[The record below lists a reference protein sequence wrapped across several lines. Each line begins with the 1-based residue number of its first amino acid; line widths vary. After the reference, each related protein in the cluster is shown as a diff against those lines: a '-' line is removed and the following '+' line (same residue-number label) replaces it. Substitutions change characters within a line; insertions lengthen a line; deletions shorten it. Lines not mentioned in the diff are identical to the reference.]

1 MLAVVS
7 VIALLLL
14 FGLDQV
20 RGQLWAAAGTQLDQ
34 WLTSEA
40 LSALLEERARQH
52 QQTHLDALRDIA
64 TVRQFLSG
72 PLVQALFDLPW
83 FLVYLV
89 IIFLFHPW
97 LGFTALIGAGL
108 LLGIAWLN
116 ERQSQPRVQQFK
128 NAQRRVEQTQTQF
141 LRNAEVIVSL
151 GMTERMVCA
160 WAGLKAVAA
169 GAESNVFSTN
179 LAYKNLTRFVRQL
192 LQIVMMGVGAWLVI
206 DQLATPGVMLA
217 GTILLGKAL
226 APVEV
231 LVGAWKQLVE
241 VRHAYPRLKQLS
253 EPQERPTP
261 LRLPVPVGRV
271 SVERVVY
278 RPLPSKPAI
287 IKDLSFELGAGELLA
302 VLGPSA
308 SGKSTLARLL
318 IGVWK
323 PQMGAVRLDG
333 ADVSQWP
340 HAQLGQH
347 IGYVPQDVE
356 LFFGTVAENI
366 ARSHRHADPA
376 GQGNDADAV
385 ATAVIQAAKRA
396 GIHDMVLR
404 LPGGYDTEIGDSG
417 VLLSGGQRQRVALA
431 RALYGNPALVVLD
444 EPNASLDDA
453 GERALRDTLQA
464 LKTARVTVV
473 VITHRHGLL
482 GLADKILVLRDG
494 QIEQF
499 GPRDKVQRWLHE
511 PRPAQ
516 SAAPLRLMGTGAP

>member
-1 MLAVVS
+1 
-7 VIALLLL
+7 
-14 FGLDQV
+14 
-20 RGQLWAAAGTQLDQ
+20 
-34 WLTSEA
+34 
-40 LSALLEERARQH
+40 
-52 QQTHLDALRDIA
+52 
-64 TVRQFLSG
+64 
-72 PLVQALFDLPW
+72 
-83 FLVYLV
+83 
-89 IIFLFHPW
+89 
-97 LGFTALIGAGL
+97 
-108 LLGIAWLN
+108 
-116 ERQSQPRVQQFK
+116 
-128 NAQRRVEQTQTQF
+128 
-141 LRNAEVIVSL
+141 
-151 GMTERMVCA
+151 
-160 WAGLKAVAA
+160 
-169 GAESNVFSTN
+169 VFSTN